1 MSSKRRHVA
10 DRSGRSNTPSYFEEE
25 LEDIELGHD
34 PRTKL
39 AEPDLSPITEESRPG
54 SSSTSAMLNQPWSPI
69 MNDEQVASD
78 SESYPDVQ
86 TPGAWKKTLPDTEY
100 PALPPNHWVS
110 ETPLLVR
117 DRDLGRGTSPE
128 TFAETFRLDQKG
140 DSQAQAVED
149 QVHEEYNR
157 YLMSANIFAKRWEDS
172 PQPPRWLATVE
183 EDLALQLAGR
193 ARPLSPRDYWEDE
206 GPVRRE
212 HFDEY
217 KELKEQNER
226 NLAKLFFRAG
236 RKMQDLQKEVRL
248 KQEEI
253 EELEK
258 VIVVLQARAVNLEY
272 LGIRAQKL
280 PEHPDSRTPRKPR
293 EKVYKNDYSSR
304 HFRPPLTEL
313 PGTREFLFDDSHSR
327 TVELMVETL
336 LQRAYV
342 SIELADWDLMWAIAS
357 KAHQSA
363 RELQYQP
370 LLQRCHFYLG
380 VAAFGRA
387 DYAQAAESLEWAA
400 KCRNYYYEGE
410 LVAEWHIRAKKKDR
424 ERKAAVEAEAEGLKS
439 GDSSRTFDTV
449 SSVIAEA
456 GLEDV
461 GEEGLR

>member
-1 MSSKRRHVA
+1 M
-10 DRSGRSNTPSYFEEE
+10 
-25 LEDIELGHD
+25 
-34 PRTKL
+34 
-39 AEPDLSPITEESRPG
+39 
-54 SSSTSAMLNQPWSPI
+54 
-69 MNDEQVASD
+69 
-78 SESYPDVQ
+78 
-86 TPGAWKKTLPDTEY
+86 
-100 PALPPNHWVS
+100 S

-117 DRDLGRGTSPE
+117 DRDLGRNTTPE
-128 TFAETFRLDQKG
+128 TFAETFRLDQEQ
-140 DSQAQAVED
+140 DSQHQAVED

-157 YLMSANIFAKRWEDS
+157 YLMSANIFAKRWEGS
-172 PQPPRWLATVE
+172 PQAPKWLATIE

-193 ARPLSPRDYWEDE
+193 ARSRSPRDYWEDV

-253 EELEK
+253 GELEK
-258 VIVVLQARAVNLEY
+258 VVAVLQARAANLEY

-280 PEHPDSRTPRKPR
+280 PDHPDSRTRRKPR

-304 HFRPPLTEL
+304 HVRPPLTEL
-313 PGTREFLFDDSHSR
+313 PGTREFLFDDSHSQ

-342 SIELADWDLMWAIAS
+342 SMELADWELMWEIAS

-363 RELQYQP
+363 HELRYQP

-380 VAAFGRA
+380 VAAFGLR
-387 DYAQAAESLEWAA
+387 DYEQAAESLEWAA

-410 LVAEWHIRAKKKDR
+410 LVAEWHIRAKKKAR
-424 ERKAAVEAEAEGLKS
+424 EREAARIAEARAGAEAEAEGLES
-439 GDSSRTFDTV
+439 GDSLLTFDTV

-456 GLEDV
+456 GFEEV